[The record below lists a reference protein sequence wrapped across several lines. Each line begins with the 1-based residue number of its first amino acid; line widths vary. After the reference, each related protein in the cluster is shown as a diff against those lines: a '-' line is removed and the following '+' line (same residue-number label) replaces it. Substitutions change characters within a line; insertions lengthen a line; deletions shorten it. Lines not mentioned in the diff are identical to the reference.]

1 MRNILTNNIYT
12 IGFTGKTAEN
22 FFSLL
27 KTSNASR
34 VIDVRLN
41 NISQL
46 AGFTKRDDLKY
57 FIKEIMHWDY
67 FHIPEYA
74 PTQDILQDYKKK
86 KISWQNYTERYIYL
100 LDTRKIIENIDY
112 NVVIDGVLLCSEN
125 DPLYCHRRLL
135 AEYIQKH
142 NNNIKIVH
150 LK

>member
-1 MRNILTNNIYT
+1 MSSIYT

-34 VIDVRLN
+34 IIDIRLN
-41 NISQL
+41 NVSQL

-57 FIKEIMHWDY
+57 FIKEIMDWDY
-67 FHIPEYA
+67 FHMPEYA

-86 KISWQNYTERYIYL
+86 KIDWQYYTERYIHL

-112 NVVIDGVLLCSEN
+112 NIILDGVLLCSEN
-125 DPLYCHRRLL
+125 DPQCCHRRLL

-142 NNNIKIVH
+142 NNNIEIIH